1 MAVHLD
7 PPCHY
12 SSSDAHACM
21 HRNASDSELNSF
33 RCAKNAI
40 LANILHLWVSRPR
53 TSSGLPAVLSCRKRR
68 RSRRRRR
75 RCCRAGCGGSGGS
88 SRRRRRAC
96 LAERGPRVAR
106 RCAATV
112 RPEEECRASF
122 DVHHFVFR
130 RGTAVRVKSCLCLV
144 CSMSGGPDRSSRS

>member
-1 MAVHLD
+1 MCPWLASIYPAEIQKKINLSSLKLIHL
-7 PPCHY
+7 
-12 SSSDAHACM
+12 
-21 HRNASDSELNSF
+21 SDSELNSF
-33 RCAKNAI
+33 RYAKNAI
-40 LANILHLWVSRPR
+40 LANISHLWVSRPR

-112 RPEEECRASF
+112 RPEGECRASF
-122 DVHHFVFR
+122 DVHLFVSADFD
-130 RGTAVRVKSCLCLV
+130 SCPCQELPLPV
-144 CSMSGGPDRSSRS
+144 LDEWRA